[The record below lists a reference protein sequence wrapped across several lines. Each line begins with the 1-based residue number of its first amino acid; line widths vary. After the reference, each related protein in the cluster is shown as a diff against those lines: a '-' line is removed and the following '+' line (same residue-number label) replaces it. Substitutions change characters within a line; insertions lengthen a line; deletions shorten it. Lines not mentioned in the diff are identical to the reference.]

1 MPNARVIK
9 NRIKTVKNTGK
20 ITKTMA
26 MVSTAKA
33 TKVVGL
39 IKASRPYSKHLASF
53 LKGLSRSCD
62 GHPLFVSNE
71 SAEKRLLIVVTS
83 NRGLCGGYNANL
95 LKLAKEKASE
105 EDSSIWMYGKK
116 GISAFRFAGIEME
129 KTGTDLKDIPT
140 FDEALELA
148 NAAVEAYEKGQ
159 FTRVDV
165 VYSEFIS
172 AGQQKPLA
180 ETLLPMTAPDS
191 EDGQDE
197 YGVEPLYHPDKES
210 LLKALLPKL
219 IRLRFFKVLL
229 DAAASEHL
237 ARQMAMSSAS
247 DNAND
252 MVKSL
257 SLSYNRARQAQITTE
272 LSEIVGGAEAL
283 N

>member
-39 IKASRPYSKHLASF
+39 IKASRPYANHLDSF

-62 GHPLFVSNE
+62 AHPLFVSNE
-71 SAEKRLLIVVTS
+71 LAERRLLIVITA

-95 LKLAKEKASE
+95 VRLAKESAE
-105 EDSSIWMYGKK
+105 EESSSIWMYGKK
-116 GISAFRFAGIEME
+116 GVSALRFAGVEME
-129 KTGTDLKDIPT
+129 KTANDLKDIPV
-140 FDEALELA
+140 FDEALKLA
-148 NAAVEAYEKGQ
+148 DMAVEAYERGEVS
-159 FTRVDV
+159 RVDV
-165 VYSEFIS
+165 VYSEFVS
-172 AGQQKPLA
+172 AGQQKPKLD
-180 ETLLPMTAPDS
+180 TLLPMTAPDS
-191 EDGQDE
+191 DEVQDA
-197 YGVEPLYHPDKES
+197 YGVEPIYHPDKES
-210 LLKALLPKL
+210 LLQTLIPKL

-237 ARQMAMSSAS
+237 ARQLAMNSAS

-257 SLSYNRARQAQITTE
+257 TLSYNRARQAQITTE